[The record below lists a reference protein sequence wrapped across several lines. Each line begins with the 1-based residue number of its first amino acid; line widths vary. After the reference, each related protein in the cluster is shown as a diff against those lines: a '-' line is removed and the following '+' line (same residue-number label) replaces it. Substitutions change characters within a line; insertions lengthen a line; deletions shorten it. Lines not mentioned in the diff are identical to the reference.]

1 MSKYTPVL
9 LVLSLITPFG
19 ASLIGACKDADR
31 GTLRR
36 WRHVD
41 ASTDTERDAGTADAS
56 DADSA
61 DAAAALEAS
70 VERWVGTVD
79 DSDIRLGAVIENGDR
94 ARLFFCGGASTYATA
109 TRWISLTLAA
119 DGGFEFDDG
128 GWTVRG
134 TRSGV
139 ALAGTVQQ
147 NGESRRFSA
156 LRIAT
161 GTIAGLYEGTADCG
175 RVGLIVAQP
184 DSNAD
189 PTAQGACVGDGHP
202 PEQVNPILPV
212 SLEDGAIRVKIG
224 ELESVVRAAAPAPK
238 Q

>member
-1 MSKYTPVL
+1 MSKYTPV
-9 LVLSLITPFG
+9 VLSLIATFA
-19 ASLIGACKDADR
+19 ASFIGACKDADR

-36 WRHVD
+36 WRDRD
-41 ASTDTERDAGTADAS
+41 ASADTARDAAETADAS
-56 DADSA
+56 EAGTE
-61 DAAAALEAS
+61 DAAPLEAS
-70 VERWVGTVD
+70 IERWVGTVD

-94 ARLFFCGGASTYATA
+94 ARLFFCGGPSSYATA
-109 TRWISLTLAA
+109 TRWISLPVAA
-119 DGGFEFDDG
+119 DGGLEFDDG
-128 GWTVRG
+128 GWIVRA
-134 TRSGV
+134 TRSRE
-139 ALAGTVQQ
+139 ALSGTVQQ

-156 LRIAT
+156 SKTAT

-184 DSNAD
+184 DSSAD
-189 PTAQGACVGDGHP
+189 PTGQGACVGDGHP

-224 ELESVVRAAAPAPK
+224 EMESEVREAALAPR